1 MHNLLKVLEMF
12 PLVYRKLTIAED
24 RRYREQGL
32 GTEIMLEEV
41 DLNPF
46 ADDKEKG
53 SKKPSTP
60 SPVCTQGSA
69 RSQQDHLSLPAWI
82 LPARDE
88 GL

>member
-1 MHNLLKVLEMF
+1 MHNLLNVLEMF
-12 PLVYRKLTIAED
+12 PLVYRKLRIAED
-24 RRYREQGL
+24 RHYRGQGL
-32 GTEIMLEEV
+32 GTEQMLEEV

-46 ADDKEKG
+46 ADDQEKG

-60 SPVCTQGSA
+60 SPVCTQGPA
-69 RSQQDHLSLPAWI
+69 QSQQDHLPPAWI